1 MVYAEE
7 KEALRTVG
15 TVGTV
20 GTVVL
25 GYIPCIDTPNTLPLV
40 TQLARGTRRALLGTS
55 L

>member
-20 GTVVL
+20 VL
-25 GYIPCIDTPNTLPLV
+25 GYTPCIDKPNTLPLV
-40 TQLARGTRRALLGTS
+40 T
-55 L
+55 

>member
-20 GTVVL
+20 GTVVGTIVL

-40 TQLARGTRRALLGTS
+40 T
-55 L
+55 